1 MRYVFKSAQRTADFI
16 EYWQFDDD
24 AEEMMITHN
33 KRKVADCWHLTQAI
47 QLLSSYEQLN
57 GMEWRQVS
65 S

>member
-33 KRKVADCWHLTQAI
+33 KRKVADC
-47 QLLSSYEQLN
+47 
-57 GMEWRQVS
+57 
-65 S
+65 